1 MAFKRNL
8 DYIQAYSLYR
18 EGVGGVAGYGDGN
31 VVPHADIDQL
41 RSIGDGRI
49 ESIIREQ
56 WDNSGHRGKGH
67 EFAGS
72 SEIQTRISEGRIS
85 GEVDTHML
93 GMLLLITMGG
103 CSPSTPSGG
112 TDTRDHAFTP
122 QDPAGSLQLP
132 STTLSAQHHDD
143 VGYFLYPGVVGESL
157 TLRGGRRQYVTGEFN
172 LRGNGRRTL
181 QAGFSQP
188 SYTAHR
194 LLRDS
199 ISTFSFGPV
208 DSPVAYTSQVVSW
221 EITYNNNLQLDHSY
235 YPRGDAGLY
244 ETGQPGRGMVAG
256 RMLFGARTI
265 TGRLSMLMENDIVRT
280 AEEQN
285 LAREL
290 LITSQGDEIE
300 SGFNDTLTIR
310 FEDVRFRQAR
320 YGNEGDLVAVTWDT
334 EVHMPSTG
342 LWADLLTITLR
353 NGVAEYGLIPA

>member
-1 MAFKRNL
+1 MAYKRNL

-18 EGVGGVAGYGDGN
+18 EGIGAVAGFGDGN

-49 ESIIREQ
+49 ESIIRDQ
-56 WDNSGHRGKGH
+56 WDNAGHRGKGH

-72 SEIQTRISEGRIS
+72 SEIQTRITEGRVS

-93 GMLLLITMGG
+93 GMLLLISMGG
-103 CSPSTPSGG
+103 YSPTTPSGA
-112 TDTRDHAFTP
+112 TSAYDHAFTP

-132 STTLSAQHHDD
+132 STTLGAQHHDD
-143 VGYFLYPGVVGESL
+143 IGYFLYPGNVGESF
-157 TLRGGRRQYVTGEFN
+157 TLRGGRSQYVTGEFN
-172 LRGNGRRTL
+172 LRGNGRRT
-181 QAGFSQP
+181 AEGSFSKP
-188 SYTAHR
+188 DYVTHR

-199 ISTFSFGPV
+199 ISTFSFGPL
-208 DSPVAYTSQVVSW
+208 DNPVAYTSQIVSW
-221 EITYNNNLQLDHSY
+221 EITFNNNLQLDQAY

-244 ETGQPGRGMVAG
+244 TTGQPESGMVAG

-265 TGRLSMLMENDIVRT
+265 TGRFSMLMESDIVRT

-285 LAREL
+285 LVREL
-290 LITSQGDEIE
+290 LITSEGDEIE
-300 SGFNDTLTIR
+300 TGYNDTLTIR

-320 YGNEGDLVAVTWDT
+320 YGNEGDLVAVTWET
-334 EVHMPSTG
+334 LTHMPASG

-353 NGVAEYGLIPA
+353 NGVEEYGLIPE